1 MIDGPSLY
9 LALEIWGC
17 IFCILF
23 VMFLSMNRDTVREEG
38 RALQSL
44 TFCIAMMLLADIV
57 AWEFRGEPGN
67 AAFWAVRV
75 SNFLVFA
82 LGYLC
87 VILAAVYLL
96 RVVNEEPS
104 SSLLYYFI
112 MSCGILG
119 LITTVVS
126 QFTGLYYTF
135 DEGNLYHRMPYFWI
149 SQVIGI
155 FASGAFGILI
165 FFRRKRMKKGYAAVL
180 MVFACA
186 PAISLAVGIFH
197 YGISFLNVA
206 CALSVL
212 AAFFLHIYNQH
223 EASVH
228 AKQDLAAREKEL
240 DDMKIQ
246 IVLSQ
251 IQPHFIF
258 NALNTI
264 YYLCAKNAAVAQQAI
279 TDFSDY
285 LRGNMEALKYKNA
298 VPIGDELKHVRSYLA
313 LEKLRFDD
321 DLRIRYDI
329 ASEEFMI
336 PALTIQPLAE
346 NAVKHGI
353 GRKDGGGTL
362 TITTSSEDGAWVVRV
377 EDDGVGFD
385 PEHFMAD
392 GKSHIGIENVRE
404 RLARMCGGT
413 LTIRSEKGAGT
424 CAEIRIPKSAG
435 NSSSG
440 QEKRTGTPSASL

>member
-1 MIDGPSLY
+1 MIDGLSLY
-9 LALEIWGC
+9 LALELWGC

-23 VMFLSMNRDTVREEG
+23 VMFLFVNRDAAMEGG

-44 TFCIAMMLLADIV
+44 TFCIAMILLNDII
-57 AWEFRGEPGN
+57 AWAFRGQPGT

-87 VILAAVYLL
+87 VILAALYLL
-96 RVVNEEPS
+96 RVVDEEPS

-119 LITTVVS
+119 LITTVIS

-135 DEGNLYHRMPYFWI
+135 DAQNLYHRMPYFWI

-165 FFRRKRMKKGYAAVL
+165 FFRRGRMKKGYASVL
-180 MVFACA
+180 MIFAAA
-186 PAISLAVGIFH
+186 PAFSLLLGIFH
-197 YGISFLNVA
+197 YGISYLNIA

-223 EASVH
+223 TASVH

-264 YYLCAKNAAVAQQAI
+264 YYLCAKNASVAQQAI

-285 LRGNMEALKYKNA
+285 LRGNMEALKYKST

-321 DLRIRYDI
+321 ELEIRYDI

-362 TITTSSEDGAWVVRV
+362 RITTASEDSAWVVRV

-385 PEHFMAD
+385 PDHVKED

-413 LTIRSEKGAGT
+413 LDIRSEKGSGT
-424 CAEIRIPKSAG
+424 CAEIRIPKSASNISISPG
-435 NSSSG
+435 DPSG
-440 QEKRTGTPSASL
+440 SPSVSL